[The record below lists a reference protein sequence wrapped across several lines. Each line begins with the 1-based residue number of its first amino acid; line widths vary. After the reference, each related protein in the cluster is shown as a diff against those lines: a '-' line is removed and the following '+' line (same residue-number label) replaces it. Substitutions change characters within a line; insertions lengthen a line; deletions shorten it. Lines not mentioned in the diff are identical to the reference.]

1 MGRSFII
8 ATAGAS
14 ALMFA
19 GVWTATAPAS
29 VVAASDPGPSA
40 PMSIRSPEANASEA
54 DAVVRSRP
62 IVPVAAEDSAPY
74 NVVRAPYGRPSAP
87 QATQSQRSVY
97 YSGCREARAA
107 GAAPIYRGQPGY
119 RPGMDGD
126 NDGIACEPYRG

>member
-8 ATAGAS
+8 ATSGAS

-19 GVWTATAPAS
+19 GVWTATAPTP
-29 VVAASDPGPSA
+29 VVAASDPAPSA
-40 PMSIRSPEANASEA
+40 PMPIESPKTNAGNTE
-54 DAVVRSRP
+54 AVVHARP
-62 IVPVAAEDSAPY
+62 TVEEAAKETAPY
-74 NVVRAPYGRPSAP
+74 NVVRAPYGRAIAP
-87 QATQSQRSVY
+87 RAAQSERSVY

-119 RPGMDGD
+119 RSEMDGD

>member
-19 GVWTATAPAS
+19 GVWTATAPAP

-40 PMSIRSPEANASEA
+40 PMPIRSPDTNVGET

-74 NVVRAPYGRPSAP
+74 NVVRAPYGRASAP